1 MFGWPSAVS
10 LALAGHAED
19 ERLATTLDDLLVS
32 RSSSRNASD
41 HDNGRNA
48 ARPALAGRDIR
59 PAQGGDCPQADKK
72 NPTAHQRVLQ
82 HRDQYMALAWSGAAR
97 AVA

>member
-1 MFGWPSAVS
+1 MFGWPTAVS

-32 RSSSRNASD
+32 RSSSQNASGQ
-41 HDNGRNA
+41 DNGRNA

-59 PAQGGDCPQADKK
+59 PAQG
-72 NPTAHQRVLQ
+72 VI
-82 HRDQYMALAWSGAAR
+82 AR
-97 AVA
+97 KLTRKIRRRTTGYCSTVISTWRLRGQEPHAP